1 MRNRLSAWWDLDGGE
16 SGSMSAEE
24 GNNRSDRAQK
34 LFDQVTADIATQ
46 SQDPNDERTGSTEVG
61 TAKNIDSGASANVV
75 DAPKTEDKTG
85 PAAPGLASS
94 PTEGTKESEDR
105 LRVVVPYSQGTFD
118 HRHELRQLGMVP
130 NPTRKVWEG
139 TLSSTSRLRLLELGL
154 QFRVLL
160 PEPAPAQ
167 EAPTPEARPVE
178 VSGPTFLSRV
188 QLKQLG
194 LRWNPGKALWQG
206 SLAEKELE
214 SMIQLATRGNLRV
227 VSEGKTLVETLANR
241 ARREERLA
249 REREPTFTP
258 DRTEVLG
265 LSDERLE
272 MEAVEQASLAVR
284 SYQALDGAARQEVDN
299 RLVELGIP
307 TDPEDAQ
314 REFDRLR
321 GVDLE
326 DGRTIVGDGPPTAHR
341 PSTGS
346 ASFWEPCPWRT
357 TSVCGAG
364 TTGMAS
370 RPSGGRK
377 PLAGRTTS
385 SPRAR
390 TPTPTWLRPCG
401 GSTGRWAGTSRT
413 RPSWMGTAV
422 SGRLPGESTDNPL
435 GFGIAS

>member
-1 MRNRLSAWWDLDGGE
+1 
-16 SGSMSAEE
+16 MSAEE

-34 LFDQVTADIATQ
+34 LFEQVAADIATQ
-46 SQDPNDERTGSTEVG
+46 SQSPNDERTASTEVG
-61 TAKNIDSGASANVV
+61 TAKNIDSGTSANVV
-75 DAPKTEDKTG
+75 DAPETEEKMVSNTHVETPDETG
-85 PAAPGLASS
+85 PAGPGLASA

-130 NPTRKVWEG
+130 NLTRKVWEG
-139 TLSSTSRLRLLELGL
+139 TLSSTSRLKLLELGL

-160 PEPAPAQ
+160 PEPAPTQ
-167 EAPTPEARPVE
+167 EVPKPEAHPIE
-178 VSGPTFLSRV
+178 VSGPTFPSRV

-194 LRWNPGKALWQG
+194 LRWIPGKEVWQG
-206 SLAEKELE
+206 VLAGKELE
-214 SMIQLATRGNLRV
+214 STLQLATERNLRV
-227 VSEGKTLVETLANR
+227 VSEGNVLVETLADR

-249 REREPTFTP
+249 RKMEPTFHP

-272 MEAVEQASLAVR
+272 TEAVEQARLAVR

-299 RLVELGIP
+299 RLAELVIP

-326 DGRTIVGDGPPTAHR
+326 DGRTIVGDRSPTAHR

-346 ASFWEPCPWRT
+346 ASSWELCPWRT
-357 TSVCGAG
+357 TSVCGEG

-370 RPSGGRK
+370 RPSGGRM

-401 GSTGRWAGTSRT
+401 GSTGSWAGTSRT
-413 RPSWMGTAV
+413 RPSWMGTAA
-422 SGRLPGESTDNPL
+422 SGRLPGAPTDNPL
-435 GFGIAS
+435 GFGVAS

>member
-1 MRNRLSAWWDLDGGE
+1 M
-16 SGSMSAEE
+16 SMNAEE

-34 LFDQVTADIATQ
+34 LFDQVAADIATQ
-46 SQDPNDERTGSTEVG
+46 SPDPNDERTASTAVG

-75 DAPKTEDKTG
+75 DAPESEDKTG

-94 PTEGTKESEDR
+94 PTEGAKESEER

-139 TLSSTSRLRLLELGL
+139 TLSSTSRLKLLELGL

-160 PEPAPAQ
+160 PEPALIQ
-167 EAPTPEARPVE
+167 DAPTPEARPVE
-178 VSGPTFLSRV
+178 VSGPTFPSRV

-194 LRWNPGKALWQG
+194 LRWNAGKEVWQG
-206 SLAEKELE
+206 LLAGKDLE
-214 SMIQLATRGNLRV
+214 STLQLATERGLRI
-227 VSEGKTLVETLANR
+227 VSEGKVLVETLADR

-249 REREPTFTP
+249 REKKSTFHP

-272 MEAVEQASLAVR
+272 TEAVEQARLAVR

-299 RLVELGIP
+299 RLVELGTP

-326 DGRTIVGDGPPTAHR
+326 DGRTIVGGGPPAAHR

-357 TSVCGAG
+357 TSACGEG

-385 SPRAR
+385 SPKAR

-401 GSTGRWAGTSRT
+401 GSTGSWAGTSRT
-413 RPSWMGTAV
+413 RPSWMGTAA
-422 SGRLPGESTDNPL
+422 SGRLPGETDQPL
-435 GFGIAS
+435 SRGTAS

>member
-1 MRNRLSAWWDLDGGE
+1 MAAHQNANQQNPENAKR
-16 SGSMSAEE
+16 
-24 GNNRSDRAQK
+24 
-34 LFDQVTADIATQ
+34 TAPT
-46 SQDPNDERTGSTEVG
+46 ELETLYTEVFDEIS
-61 TAKNIDSGASANVV
+61 TAKNIDSGTSANVV
-75 DAPKTEDKTG
+75 DAPRTEEKTVPNTQVETPDETG
-85 PAAPGLASS
+85 PAAPGLASA
-94 PTEGTKESEDR
+94 PTEGTKESEER

-118 HRHELRQLGMVP
+118 HRHELRQMGMVP

-139 TLSSTSRLRLLELGL
+139 TLSNTSRLKLLELGL

-160 PEPAPAQ
+160 PEPAPVQ
-167 EAPTPEARPVE
+167 EAPVPETRPVE
-178 VSGPTFLSRV
+178 VSGPTFSSRV

-194 LRWNPGKALWQG
+194 LRWNPVKEFWHGE
-206 SLAEKELE
+206 LAGKELE
-214 SMIQLATRGNLRV
+214 STLQLATERNLRV
-227 VSEGKTLVETLANR
+227 VSEGKVLVETLANR

-249 REREPTFTP
+249 RERELTFIP

-272 MEAVEQASLAVR
+272 TEAVEQARLAVR

-299 RLVELGIP
+299 RLAELVIP

-326 DGRTIVGDGPPTAHR
+326 DGRTIVGDRSPTAHR

-346 ASFWEPCPWRT
+346 ASSWELCPWRT
-357 TSVCGAG
+357 TSVCGEG

-370 RPSGGRK
+370 RPSGGKK

-401 GSTGRWAGTSRT
+401 GSTGSWAGTSRT
-413 RPSWMGTAV
+413 RPSWMGTAA
-422 SGRLPGESTDNPL
+422 SGRLPGEPTDNPL
-435 GFGIAS
+435 GFGVAS

>member
-1 MRNRLSAWWDLDGGE
+1 MRDRLSAWWNLDGGE
-16 SGSMSAEE
+16 TVSMNAEE

-34 LFDQVTADIATQ
+34 LFDQVAADIATQ
-46 SQDPNDERTGSTEVG
+46 SQDPNDERTASTAVG

-85 PAAPGLASS
+85 QAAPGLASS
-94 PTEGTKESEDR
+94 PTEGTKESEER
-105 LRVVVPYSQGTFD
+105 LRVVVPYSHGTFD

-139 TLSSTSRLRLLELGL
+139 ILSSTSRLKLLELGL

-160 PEPAPAQ
+160 PEPALAQ

-178 VSGPTFLSRV
+178 VSGPTFPSRI

-194 LRWNPGKALWQG
+194 LRWNPGKEVWQG
-206 SLAEKELE
+206 LLAGKELE
-214 SMIQLATRGNLRV
+214 STLQLATERNLRV
-227 VSEGKTLVETLANR
+227 VSEGKVLVETLADR

-249 REREPTFTP
+249 RERELTFIP

-272 MEAVEQASLAVR
+272 AEAVEQARLAVR
-284 SYQALDGAARQEVDN
+284 SYQALDGAARQEVNN
-299 RLVELGIP
+299 RLAELGIP

-326 DGRTIVGDGPPTAHR
+326 DGRTIVGDESPTAHR
-341 PSTGS
+341 LSTGS
-346 ASFWEPCPWRT
+346 ASFWEPCPWRIM
-357 TSVCGAG
+357 SVCGEG
-364 TTGMAS
+364 TARMAS
-370 RPSGGRK
+370 RPSGGKK

-401 GSTGRWAGTSRT
+401 GSTGSWAGTSRT
-413 RPSWMGTAV
+413 RPSWMGTAA
-422 SGRLPGESTDNPL
+422 SGRLPGETDQPL
-435 GFGIAS
+435 SLGTAS